1 MIARLRKHQDS
12 FQYAFEG
19 LLWAVRTQPNF
30 RIHLL
35 LSAGALGLGFFLG
48 ITRLEMLIIVFT
60 ILLGLMTEMIN
71 TAIESVTDLVT
82 REWRTEAK
90 IAKDVS
96 AGMMVLVAFG
106 ALIVA
111 IAIFGPYLAA
121 LWSV

>member
-1 MIARLRKHQDS
+1 MIAQLRKHQDS
-12 FQYAFEG
+12 FQYALEG

-35 LSAGALGLGFFLG
+35 LSAGAIGLGFYLG

-71 TAIESVTDLVT
+71 TAIESITDLVT
-82 REWRTEAK
+82 REWREEAK

-96 AGMMVLVAFG
+96 AGMMVLVAVG
-106 ALIVA
+106 ALVVA
-111 IAIFGPYLAA
+111 ITIFTPYLAA
-121 LWSV
+121 WWGI